1 MKPWRTALTALL
13 LTGLSC
19 CFIPLSISVQG
30 LALPHFC
37 LGLGVGSVDAT
48 LVPMLA
54 NLAEKR
60 GSNNYGAVY
69 ALQQISV
76 CLAYSFGPLLGG
88 EAVRIVGF
96 PWLMRLSGFLNIL
109 FCPLVL
115 ELGEKQ
121 VRGILKEENF
131 IADVF
136 FQATAL
142 MQGEETLPSYSSFE
156 NSWSTEENETHK
168 EIQGN

>member
-1 MKPWRTALTALL
+1 MYSGLLSVKPWRTALSALL

-19 CFIPLSISVQG
+19 CFIPLATSVKG
-30 LALPHFC
+30 LAFPHFC

-54 NLAEKR
+54 NLADRR
-60 GSNNYGAVY
+60 GSQNYGAVY

-88 EAVRIVGF
+88 EAVRVLGF

-121 VRGILKEENF
+121 VSKN
-131 IADVF
+131 
-136 FQATAL
+136 
-142 MQGEETLPSYSSFE
+142 
-156 NSWSTEENETHK
+156 
-168 EIQGN
+168 